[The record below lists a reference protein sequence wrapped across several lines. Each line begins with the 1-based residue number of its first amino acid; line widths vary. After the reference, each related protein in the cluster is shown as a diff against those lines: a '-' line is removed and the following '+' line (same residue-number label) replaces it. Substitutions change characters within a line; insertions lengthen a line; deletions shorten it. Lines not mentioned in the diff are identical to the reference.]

1 MIEAAHLTKEFGSIR
16 AIEDVSFTIPK
27 GEIAGFLGPNGAGK
41 TTAMRILAGIFPP
54 TSGRARIAGFDVG
67 EAPLEARRRLGYFP
81 ENAPYYAELGVESY
95 LHYVGKLKGL
105 AAAARKRQ
113 VAKVLDDC
121 GLGEVARRLVG
132 KLSKGYRQRVGL
144 AQALLGDPEV
154 LILDE
159 PTVGLDPEQVT
170 DIRNLIRGLQG
181 ERTILLSSHI
191 LSEVSLLCQRVI
203 VINKGKVL
211 AEDSPERLG
220 ERLRPSLRVNLRV
233 EAPREEVIEVLRRIP
248 GVLYADKDARDASV
262 RLEARNDET
271 LREVSRVIQ
280 ERRWLLLEMR
290 REPLG
295 LEEIFL
301 SLVQRDASEN
311 GVRQLFQRGTEG

>member
-301 SLVQRDASEN
+301 SLVQGDA
-311 GVRQLFQRGTEG
+311 GTARGREASTGTGPA